1 MSHILALDQGT
12 SSSRAIVFR
21 PDGTVA
27 GRAQEPFQQH
37 FPAPGWVEHDPEEIW
52 RTQSRV
58 AAQAIER
65 AALPPS
71 EIAAVGIT
79 NQRETIVAWD
89 HRTAEPIGR
98 AIVWQDRRTAA
109 ACDRLR
115 EAGLEDRIRARTG
128 LLLDPYFSATK
139 IRWMLENVP
148 GLRAR
153 AEAGTVRIGTIDA
166 YLLARLTASRAE
178 GPVAATDRTNAGR
191 TMLMDLRQSEWD
203 DELLGI
209 FGVPRAC
216 LPEIRPSGSEFARI
230 QCGHPLD
237 GRPVTAMLGDQ
248 QAALLG
254 QGGLQAGDAK
264 NTYGTGCFL
273 LVHTGPH
280 VPPPPPGI
288 LATPVAR
295 LRRRPSG
302 GPGTGAAAP
311 QECFAREGSVFIGG
325 AVVQWLRDG
334 LGIIRE
340 SSDIEPLAA
349 SVPDSGGVVMV
360 PALTGL
366 GAPWW
371 DARARGTILG
381 LTRGTTRAHL
391 ARAALEGVA
400 HSVCDL
406 LEAMTGGGSEGGGGG
421 GGGGG
426 GETAEAVPRPRE
438 LRVDGAAAADDLL
451 MQMQADLLGCDVVR
465 PRVLETTALGAA
477 MLAADTAGAWADP
490 MAAAASRD
498 VEHRFRPRMG
508 EAERGRVRA
517 RWREAVGRSRDW
529 ADAD

>member
-1 MSHILALDQGT
+1 MSHVLAVDQGT

-21 PDGTVA
+21 PDGTIA

-58 AAQAIER
+58 AAMAIER
-65 AALPPS
+65 ASLTPS

-115 EAGLEDRIRARTG
+115 EAGLGDRIRARTG
-128 LLLDPYFSATK
+128 LLPDPYFSATK
-139 IRWMLENVP
+139 IAWMLEHVP

-166 YLLARLTASRAE
+166 YLLARWTALRPE

-216 LPEIRPSGSEFARI
+216 LPEIRPSGSEFGRI

-254 QGGLQAGDAK
+254 QGGVRAGDAK

-288 LATPVAR
+288 LATPVAG
-295 LRRRPSG
+295 LRRVGAGGSRRPG
-302 GPGTGAAAP
+302 EHATPAA
-311 QECFAREGSVFIGG
+311 ECFAREGSVFIGG

-340 SSDIEPLAA
+340 SSEIEPLAA

-406 LEAMTGGGSEGGGGG
+406 LEAMTAGDAAA
-421 GGGGG
+421 
-426 GETAEAVPRPRE
+426 AEAVPRPRE
-438 LRVDGAAAADDLL
+438 LRVDGGAAADDLL
-451 MQMQADLLGCDVVR
+451 MQVQADLLGMDVLR

-477 MLAADTAGAWADP
+477 ILAADTAGVWAEP
-490 MAAAASRD
+490 LAAAASRD
-498 VEHRFRPRMG
+498 VEHRFTPRMG
-508 EAERGRVRA
+508 EAERARVRE
-517 RWREAVGRSRDW
+517 RWRDAVGRSRGW
-529 ADAD
+529 ADGD